1 MKKIIS
7 NYSIENDKGFDTPF
21 KATKVPPI
29 IKIPQID
36 QTSVK
41 ISSESH
47 SPHQPIEPVLHLNRN
62 QEGIVLS
69 IEVQCTCGEKI
80 LIKLDY

>member
-7 NYSIENDKGFDTPF
+7 HYVIDDDKEKTPTPQ
-21 KATKVPPI
+21 AVKVPPI

-36 QTSVK
+36 QNAVK
-41 ISSESH
+41 INTESH
-47 SPHQPIEPVLHLNRN
+47 APHQLTEPVLHLNRN
-62 QEGIVLS
+62 QEGVVLS